1 MPHFDLNVSRATI
14 NQLLGF
20 LAAKGFAVDFEAR
33 ELDKY
38 TLCIETYETLRQ
50 DQ

>member
-1 MPHFDLNVSRATI
+1 MSHFDLNVARSTF

-33 ELDKY
+33 E
-38 TLCIETYETLRQ
+38 
-50 DQ
+50 